1 MNLHAQVAVST
12 IAKLDAI
19 SVLGQCQ
26 CDPISKPA
34 PIPKPVPTPKLVPT
48 PQPVP
53 KPVPEQDRKPVPN
66 PTKRDRESQPKSW
79 DKSLVCVP
87 TFHGS
92 IPINS
97 TGISALGISIRDE
110 KSDFSTIYN
119 QPQVG
124 GPQPSAET
132 IFRRVWDWKLS
143 EN

>member
-66 PTKRDRESQPKSW
+66 PTKRDREQKPKSW
-79 DKSLVCVP
+79 NKSLVCVP

-97 TGISALGISIRDE
+97 TGISALGISIRGE
-110 KSDFSTIYN
+110 NPDFSKIYN
-119 QPQVG
+119 QPQ
-124 GPQPSAET
+124 PSSET
-132 IFRRVWDWKLS
+132 IFRRVRDWKLS
-143 EN
+143 DN

>member
-26 CDPISKPA
+26 CDPITKSVPT
-34 PIPKPVPTPKLVPT
+34 PEPVPTPKPI
-48 PQPVP
+48 PKPVP

-66 PTKRDRESQPKSW
+66 PTKRDRERQPKSW

-92 IPINS
+92 KPINS
-97 TGISALGISIRDE
+97 TGISALGISIRGE
-110 KSDFSTIYN
+110 NPDFSEIYN
-119 QPQVG
+119 QPQ
-124 GPQPSAET
+124 PSSET

-143 EN
+143 DN